1 MSRKIF
7 VNIAV
12 KDLEKSKAFYSG
24 LGFTNNPQFT
34 DSTAASMVISDDIYV
49 MLLTEEKFESFSP
62 HPISDANKQ
71 TEVLLCLSCD
81 SREEVDTT
89 VKRALAHGGTVYR
102 EPMDYG
108 FMYGHSFKDP
118 DGHAWELAY
127 MDPAAMSG

>member
-7 VNIAV
+7 VNLPV
-12 KDLEKSKAFYSG
+12 KDLEKAKAFYAG
-24 LGFTNNPQFT
+24 LGFNCNPHFT
-34 DSTAASMVISDDIYV
+34 DETAASMVISDDIYV
-49 MLLTEEKFESFSP
+49 MLLTQEKFESFSP
-62 HPISDANKQ
+62 RPISNANKN

-81 SREEVDTT
+81 SRAEVDAT
-89 VKRALAHGGTVYR
+89 VKLALANGGTVYR

-127 MDPAAMSG
+127 MDPGAIPG